1 MNIRNFNPAD
11 LPALARLCA
20 ALTGG
25 EPDEAALHKELAWR
39 EHIPTEDRWVAE
51 HPDTPG
57 ELVAHI
63 WLRRQTTKRAVF
75 GGGVRPDWRRRGV
88 GRAMLGLAVLRAKA
102 LGMETAAS
110 YVDERDEAART
121 FMEQNRFEGAGDSWE
136 MAIPAGVSVPAP
148 EFPTGY
154 FLRTFSELQ
163 HIPTLSALLN
173 RAFYDLYGHAEN
185 EPGIVTVEYLEE
197 EMRRLPEEYPP
208 EGMYILLN
216 MFGKAVGFVRG
227 RGDRVDA
234 PGVIPE
240 ERRVNL
246 HLPLVLTAMR
256 HLRNEGAGA
265 LRFVSF
271 GDLPE
276 TIEVYKRAGFSVSTR
291 YIAYQRTL

>member
-1 MNIRNFNPAD
+1 
-11 LPALARLCA
+11 
-20 ALTGG
+20 
-25 EPDEAALHKELAWR
+25 
-39 EHIPTEDRWVAE
+39 VAE

-57 ELVAHI
+57 ELAAHI

-75 GGGVRPDWRRRGV
+75 GGGVHPDWRRRGA
-88 GRAMLGLAVLRAKA
+88 GRAMLGLAVLRAKS

-110 YVDERDEAART
+110 YVDERDEAARA
-121 FMEQNRFEGAGDSWE
+121 FMEQSRFEGAGDSWE

-173 RAFYDLYGHAEN
+173 RAFYDLYGHTEN

-227 RGDRVDA
+227 RGSLVDA
-234 PGVIPE
+234 PGVVPE
-240 ERRVNL
+240 ERRNNL

-265 LRFVSF
+265 LRLVSF

-276 TIEVYKRAGFSVSTR
+276 TIEIYKRAGFSVSTR